1 MNNLIHFFISKE
13 NTILD
18 IRIEHQTR
26 TYSSLDPLSEN
37 LEGHCLVSHNFIQF
51 YFQIHSMHD
60 TTCIEYNLDWIPVDL
75 PFELFSF
82 LIPFSGINPTFM
94 LSKSKRRR
102 TEWIKTEQLTK
113 TESISFQN
121 TNNNVGE
128 SFHTQT
134 ILSFL
139 VSSCLLSPNWH
150 HQQSE

>member
-1 MNNLIHFFISKE
+1 
-13 NTILD
+13 
-18 IRIEHQTR
+18 
-26 TYSSLDPLSEN
+26 
-37 LEGHCLVSHNFIQF
+37 
-51 YFQIHSMHD
+51 MHD

-82 LIPFSGINPTFM
+82 LIPFSGINPTFL

-128 SFHTQT
+128 SLHTQT

>member
-18 IRIEHQTR
+18 IRIDHQTR
-26 TYSSLDPLSEN
+26 TYSSLDPLSDN
-37 LEGHCLVSHNFIQF
+37 LEGHYLVSNNLIQF

-60 TTCIEYNLDWIPVDL
+60 TTCTEYNLDWIPVDL

-82 LIPFSGINPTFM
+82 LILFSDINPTFL

-102 TEWIKTEQLTK
+102 TEWIKNGQLTK
-113 TESISFQN
+113 TESISSQN
-121 TNNNVGE
+121 TNNNVEG
-128 SFHTQT
+128 SLYTHT
-134 ILSFL
+134 ILSFV

>member
-18 IRIEHQTR
+18 IRIDHQTR
-26 TYSSLDPLSEN
+26 TYSSLDPLSDN
-37 LEGHCLVSHNFIQF
+37 LEGHYLVSNNLIQF

-60 TTCIEYNLDWIPVDL
+60 TTCTEYNLDWIPVDL

-82 LIPFSGINPTFM
+82 LILFSGINPTFL

-102 TEWIKTEQLTK
+102 TEWIKNGQLTK
-113 TESISFQN
+113 TESISSQN
-121 TNNNVGE
+121 TNNNVEG
-128 SFHTQT
+128 SLYTHT
-134 ILSFL
+134 ILSFV